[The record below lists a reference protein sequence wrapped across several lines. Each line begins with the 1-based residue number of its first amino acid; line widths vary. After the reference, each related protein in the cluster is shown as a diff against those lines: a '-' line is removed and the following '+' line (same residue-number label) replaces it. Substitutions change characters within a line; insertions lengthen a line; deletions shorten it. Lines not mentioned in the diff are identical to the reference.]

1 MGLGRSYFPWNPP
14 HRSACHSGLSP
25 CYTERVSVIQTAVK
39 PADNDVIQTLRT
51 AHQNQTQL
59 NLMADQKANILIGT
73 LALMFTVVMT
83 RILSQANLDSGLL
96 KIMLV
101 FMLLELVPMVL
112 TVMVLLP
119 KNITGNQETPI
130 EDIKNPLFFGF
141 FTRHSQQ
148 TYHQYMQARLVDNE
162 SARALLIDDI
172 YQIGQILRR
181 KYLLLRW
188 AYLFALLGILVAV
201 GLWMITQV

>member
-1 MGLGRSYFPWNPP
+1 MN
-14 HRSACHSGLSP
+14 
-25 CYTERVSVIQTAVK
+25 

-73 LALMFTVVMT
+73 LALMFTVVLT
-83 RILSQANLDSGLL
+83 RILSQAQLDPALL

-112 TVMVLLP
+112 TVMVLIP
-119 KNITGNQETPI
+119 KNITGKQNTPI
-130 EDIKNPLFFGF
+130 EEIKNPLFFGF
-141 FTRHSQQ
+141 FTRHSQASYQ
-148 TYHQYMQARLVDNE
+148 QYLQQQLVDNE
-162 SARALLIDDI
+162 AARTLLINDI

-181 KYLLLRW
+181 KYRLLRW

-201 GLWMITQV
+201 VLWLITLL